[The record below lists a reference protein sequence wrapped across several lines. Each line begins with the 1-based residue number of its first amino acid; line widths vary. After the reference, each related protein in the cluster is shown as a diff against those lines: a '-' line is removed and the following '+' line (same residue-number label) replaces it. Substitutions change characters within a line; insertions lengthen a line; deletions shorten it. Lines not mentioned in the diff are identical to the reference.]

1 MNIKLKSI
9 FQKKIEREIK
19 GVIKAGDSIE
29 NNIKQELEEFV
40 ITDEIKKHLDKFFE
54 AYRKGIDGITDKN
67 AVWISGFFGSGKS
80 HFLKVLSCVLRNED
94 IGGKKVISYFKGKG
108 LKKGTLENMKAA
120 EKVSTDVIL
129 FNIASKIEQSGGQES
144 IVKVFN
150 MAFNEMRGLCGS
162 KPWVAAVE
170 EKLISEGAYDS
181 FKTTYKEISG
191 KCWEEGRENF
201 HFEKDSIIKALIN
214 ATNIS
219 EASARIWCEK
229 CETDFSLNVENFAVK
244 VNEYCKNKGDNHHV
258 VFLVDEIGQYM
269 GNDTKL
275 ILNLQTVVEELA
287 VKCQGKCWVIVT
299 AQEELSSFVDENNKD
314 FSKIL
319 GRFSTKIALSSSNA
333 DEVIKERLL
342 KKNKKSSVY
351 LKDYFEDNESNI
363 KNLIVFPKESGL
375 KGYRDIN
382 DFIGTYPFIPYHFNM
397 LQMILNGIRIDGVAG
412 KDISRGERSLL
423 ESYQNAA
430 MDFINESMGIII
442 PLHGFYGVVETYLNS
457 SIKEGILEV
466 ENNKEINEF
475 ALKVLKTL
483 FLLKYVTVLDADSD
497 NISTLMISNLKDS
510 KKEVQDKTNEAL
522 AVLVKA
528 GVVEKNGK
536 EYVFLTKEEQLINKE
551 IAEISIDKDEVN
563 EKIGEIIFERI
574 YKEVKFKYS
583 PQYRFSFNR
592 YVDNRIIGNRRSE
605 IGVRI
610 ITSAFDING
619 DEVSELKR
627 LSHLEKEVIV
637 DISSYISC
645 VETTERLLKIDSYL
659 RKKHGGKAY
668 EFFEDSAL
676 RKRKERDAISL
687 EAEELLTEALRKS
700 KIFVSSSQLQL
711 GDKNGIDKIN
721 EGLLSLINTEY
732 FKLPYVKVFRNEVHE
747 LHNILSEEND
757 IDKTKVSAGELALE
771 EVRVFIEGN
780 SLRGNSVTFND
791 VLSRFNKMPY
801 GWKDVDIQGIILELI
816 KAKQIKVFL
825 SDGLANSH
833 INNIN
838 HCIIN
843 KISTNEIFFKPRV
856 KISVKYIDALKDIAK
871 ELFNTNLDT
880 SDSEKVMYEFKDL
893 CRGELNEIR
902 HMLYEFSNCNQYPGK
917 NILDLGIEIFNDAL
931 KEDEEQKFYKEI
943 YDLQD
948 DFEEYM
954 DEVDEV
960 KGFYFKRT
968 DGKVNVLDKG
978 EQRLIF
984 DKAIEVID
992 TYKDDEDFIEDKEVI
1007 ETVVQV
1013 QAILCNKKP
1022 YSLIQKLPE
1031 LLKEYN
1037 HKVMPLV
1044 NKEAKQIVD
1053 YCEQCRNEIINL
1065 YKDHTL
1071 KSEINEVYG
1080 KLNSR
1085 IVAETSFM
1093 KLAALEKLVERKTS
1107 FYKNQLTE

>member
-9 FQKKIEREIK
+9 FQKKIDREIK

-80 HFLKVLSCVLRNED
+80 HFLKVLSCVLRNEAV
-94 IGGKKVISYFKGKG
+94 GGKKVISYFKGKG
-108 LKKGTLENMKAA
+108 LKKSTLENMKAA

-129 FNIASKIEQSGGQES
+129 FNIASKIEQTCGQES

-170 EKLISEGAYDS
+170 EKLISEGAYDP
-181 FKTTYKEISG
+181 FKNTYKEISG

-201 HFEKDSIIKALIN
+201 YFEKDSIIKALVNTI
-214 ATNIS
+214 NIS
-219 EASARIWCEK
+219 EDSARTWCEK

-244 VNEYCKNKGDNHHV
+244 VKEYCRDKGENHHV
-258 VFLVDEIGQYM
+258 VFLVDEIGQFM

-275 ILNLQTVVEELA
+275 LLNLQTVVEELA
-287 VKCQGKCWVIVT
+287 VRCQGKCWVIVT

-319 GRFSTKIALSSSNA
+319 GRFSTKISLSSSNA
-333 DEVIKERLL
+333 DEVIRERLL

-351 LKDYFEDNESNI
+351 LNGYFEENEPNI

-375 KGYRDIN
+375 KGYRGTN
-382 DFIGTYPFIPYHFNM
+382 DFIGTYPFIPYQFNM
-397 LQMILNGIRIDGVAG
+397 LQMILNGIRINGAVG
-412 KDISRGERSLL
+412 RDISKGERSLL
-423 ESYQNAA
+423 ELYQNAA
-430 MDFINESMGIII
+430 MDFINEGIGSII
-442 PLHGFYGVVETYLNS
+442 PLHGFYGVVETYLNA
-457 SIKEGILEV
+457 SIKEVILEA
-466 ENNKEINEF
+466 ENNKEIHDF

-522 AVLVKA
+522 AVLVKVGFA
-528 GVVEKNGK
+528 LKNGK

-574 YKEVKFKYS
+574 YKVVKFNYS
-583 PQYRFSFNR
+583 PEYRFSFNR
-592 YVDNRIIGNRRSE
+592 YVNNRIIGNRRSE
-605 IGVRI
+605 IGIRI
-610 ITSAFDING
+610 ITSDIDIKG

-645 VETTERLLKIDSYL
+645 VDTVERLLKIDSYL
-659 RKKHGGKAY
+659 RKNHDGKAY
-668 EFFEDSAL
+668 GLFKDSAL

-721 EGLLSLINTEY
+721 EALLSLINTEY
-732 FKLPYVKVFRNEVHE
+732 FKLPYVKVFRNEVNE
-747 LHNILSEEND
+747 LYNILSEEND
-757 IDKTKVSAGELALE
+757 VDKTKVSAGELALE

-780 SLRGNSVTFND
+780 SLRGNSVTLND

-801 GWKDVDIQGIILELI
+801 GWKDIDIQGIILELI

-825 SDGLANSH
+825 SDSLGNSH
-833 INNIN
+833 INNVN

-843 KISTNEIFFKPRV
+843 RISTNEIFFKPRV

-880 SDSEKVMYEFKDL
+880 SDSEKAMYEFKDL
-893 CRGELNEIR
+893 CKGELNEIR

-917 NILDLGIEIFNDAL
+917 NILDLGIEIFDDAL
-931 KEDEEQKFYKEI
+931 KEYEEQKFYKEI

-954 DEVDEV
+954 DEVEEV
-960 KGFYFKRT
+960 KGFYFKRIH
-968 DGKVNVLDKG
+968 GKVNVLDKG

-984 DKAIEVID
+984 DKAIEMMN

-1007 ETVVQV
+1007 ETMVQV

-1044 NKEAKQIVD
+1044 NKEAKRIVA

-1065 YKDHTL
+1065 SKDHSL
-1071 KSEINEVYG
+1071 NSEIDKVYG

-1093 KLAALEKLVERKTS
+1093 KLASLEKLVERKTS
-1107 FYKNQLTE
+1107 FYKNQLT